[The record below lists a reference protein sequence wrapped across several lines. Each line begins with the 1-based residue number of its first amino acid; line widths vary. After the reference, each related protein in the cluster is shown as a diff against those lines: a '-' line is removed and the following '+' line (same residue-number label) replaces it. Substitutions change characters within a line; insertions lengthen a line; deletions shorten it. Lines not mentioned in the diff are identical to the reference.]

1 MVNKYVVS
9 TVQRYEVLQYPP
21 IPHLGYFSFLSH
33 EEKKFFEKYSFRV
46 IFLQVSH
53 RVQKKNNCKSV
64 LSYAGYKDGEA
75 REVICGV
82 GKEAEGTAVGGQD
95 VADKEQANALT
106 LWLC

>member
-1 MVNKYVVS
+1 M
-9 TVQRYEVLQYPP
+9 
-21 IPHLGYFSFLSH
+21 
-33 EEKKFFEKYSFRV
+33 
-46 IFLQVSH
+46 
-53 RVQKKNNCKSV
+53 